1 MPPAATQAVKGTS
14 TPVGAPGAEALHGV
28 REIAVLAG
36 IFLAIL
42 MAGLDALVVNTA
54 LPTIGASLHQ
64 VNGIT
69 FVVSTYL
76 ITSTISIPIFARLSD
91 IASRRN
97 VFLAGLLIFIAG
109 SALAGFSQNLGEL
122 ILFRGVQGF
131 GSGGFLPVGIAMVA
145 VLLPPE
151 SRARATGI
159 LTAAGGL
166 SIVVGP
172 LLGSWIVD
180 TFTWRWVFYI
190 NLPFGI
196 AGFLVLLL
204 AIGPLTPP
212 VRGSFDAVGAA
223 LLAGWVAALMFPL
236 VQVSEAGWAWTDPR
250 TLALFAVA
258 LVTLGAFLAWEL
270 RRREPLVPLR
280 QLRRRMLAAAAGVSL
295 FNGIAFTSVLTFL
308 SVFIGFFILAG
319 GAGSANSIRDVIYFF
334 AGPMILGA
342 AACGQLVTRFSYRSV
357 VAPGLG
363 VAMVAGLTL
372 AGLSPSTPLWVF
384 HGYLLVGGL
393 VLPLIPMGFG
403 LGIALSGSIIAV
415 MNESPMAEVG
425 GTVGLM
431 RFFQSLGGA
440 VGLSLL
446 TGFEEWRATSLA
458 AGATSSGS
466 LIDAGVTAYDEVFLA
481 LALAVAVAFVFAL
494 FLHDGDRASD
504 RPRPAGVPPDGAE
517 PVGTNLPAGR

>member
-1 MPPAATQAVKGTS
+1 MTAANTLPDSRTH
-14 TPVGAPGAEALHGV
+14 GAPPGDVLYGV
-28 REIAVLAG
+28 REIGVLAG

-42 MAGLDALVVNTA
+42 MAGLDALVVNTT
-54 LPTIGASLHQ
+54 LPTIAASLHQ

-97 VFLAGLLIFIAG
+97 VFLAGLVIFIAG

-122 ILFRGVQGF
+122 IFFRGVQGF

-145 VLLPPE
+145 VLLPPA

-159 LTAAGGL
+159 LSGAGGL

-180 TFTWRWVFYI
+180 TTTWRWVFYI

-204 AIGPLTPP
+204 ALGPLRPDH
-212 VRGSFDAVGAA
+212 RGRFDLPGAA
-223 LLAGWVAALMFPL
+223 LLTGWVAALMFAL

-250 TLALFAVA
+250 TLGLFAAA
-258 LVTLGAFLAWEL
+258 LVLLGVFLAWEL
-270 RRREPLVPLR
+270 RVAEPLIPFR
-280 QLRRRMLAAAAGVSL
+280 FLRRRLMAAAAGVSL

-308 SVFIGFFILAG
+308 SVFIGFFILQG

-334 AGPMILGA
+334 AVPMILGA
-342 AACGQLVTRFSYRSV
+342 AVCGQLVTKLSYRSV
-357 VAPGLG
+357 IAPGLA
-363 VAMVAGLTL
+363 VATLAGLTL
-372 AGLSPSTPLWVF
+372 ATLSPTSPLWLF
-384 HGYLLVGGL
+384 HGDLLVGGL

-403 LGIALSGSIIAV
+403 LGLALSGSIIAV
-415 MNESPMAEVG
+415 MNEAPVSEVG
-425 GTVGLM
+425 GTIGLM

-446 TGFEEWRATSLA
+446 TGFEEWRAAAL
-458 AGATSSGS
+458 AGASPSPQGVLT
-466 LIDAGVTAYDEVFLA
+466 AGVTAYDEVFLA
-481 LALAVAVAFVFAL
+481 LALVIGVAFVFAL
-494 FLHDGDRASD
+494 FLHDGVRA
-504 RPRPAGVPPDGAE
+504 PAELPTAAGSRVPPLPPEPGAS
-517 PVGTNLPAGR
+517 GGR